1 MTAQEVLAAAQR
13 AGLTLTLEEGG
24 IRVFPQERAS
34 EAMLWDIA
42 RRKASIMRLLGDVD
56 RPSPMAEA
64 LHDYREKLANG
75 DLKKGYVWTG
85 YTDVDYLL
93 GGTGPGYYTV
103 VAARPKMGK
112 SAFGLQWARHVAAR
126 VGHVLF
132 FTFEMEFLELAQRN
146 VCQETRV
153 GSDYHSVQDVD
164 QALKAPPRIWLY
176 SEGRKLEDAI
186 RRIRVFRLRHGDQ
199 AAAVFIDQ
207 VGHLRT
213 PDRERTATL
222 LRINGRLKEVAM
234 EERLPIIGLH
244 QISRGAE
251 LRPDKRPTLADL
263 KDSGSF
269 EEYANQVIL
278 LYRPGYYDRK
288 STDNSIEVTVA
299 ANRAGRD
306 GTAKLTWFS
315 SSTRFE
321 DPSAAPAVASRT
333 NEFEGLL

>member
-1 MTAQEVLAAAQR
+1 MTATAADVLAAAKR

-24 IRVFPQERAS
+24 IRVWPSERAS
-34 EAMLWDIA
+34 DGLLWSIA
-42 RRKASIMRLLGDVD
+42 RRKASIMRLMGDVD

-64 LHDYREKLANG
+64 LHEYRDRLAEK
-75 DLKKGYVWTG
+75 DLKKSYIWTG
-85 YTDVDYLL
+85 YNNLDYLL

-112 SAFGLQWARHVAAR
+112 SAFGLQWARHVAR

-153 GSDYHSVQDVD
+153 GSDYHSVEDVD
-164 QALKAPPRIWLY
+164 RALKAAPRIWLY
-176 SEGRKLEDAI
+176 SEGRKLEDVI

-199 AAAVFIDQ
+199 AAAVFVDQ

-213 PDRERTATL
+213 ADRERTATL

-306 GTAKLTWFS
+306 GVAKLVWHP

-321 DPSAAPAVASRT
+321 EPSPAPPAR